1 LNGDKKPNTRTGMLG
16 NDSQLIFEYKM
27 DERDLVSVD
36 RLEIYGTDG
45 VKHGTYKYIENKG
58 EWKLLE

>member
-1 LNGDKKPNTRTGMLG
+1 MLG

-27 DERDLVSVD
+27 DEHDLLSVD

-45 VKHGTYKYIENKG
+45 VKHGTYRYNIDKG